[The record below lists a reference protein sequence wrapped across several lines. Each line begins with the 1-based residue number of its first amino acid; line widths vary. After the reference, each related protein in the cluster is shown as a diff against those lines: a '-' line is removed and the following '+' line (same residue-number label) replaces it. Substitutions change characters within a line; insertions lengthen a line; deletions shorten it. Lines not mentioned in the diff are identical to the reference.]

1 MIVTG
6 RKGTLLVA
14 ALIVSVC
21 ANVLVAGLAVGQ
33 AWWRPRPRWGAER
46 AFERLVEPL
55 PEPTRAAVQE
65 RFAARGDM
73 RQRVAELRRVRTRAA
88 EMLSKPEVSP
98 EQLAA
103 ALAEVRRRSTE
114 VQEATHQVIVE
125 AVAALPP
132 DVRRQWQPP
141 WWTIR

>member
-1 MIVTG
+1 MTVTG
-6 RKGTLLVA
+6 RKGTMLVA
-14 ALIVSVC
+14 ALIVSIC

-33 AWWRPRPRWGAER
+33 GWWRPRPRWGAER

-55 PEPTRAAVQE
+55 PDPTRSAVQG
-65 RFAARGDM
+65 RFATRDDI
-73 RQRVAELRRVRTRAA
+73 RQRLAELRRVRTAA
-88 EMLSKPEVSP
+88 AGMLGRPEISA

-103 ALAEVRRRSTE
+103 ALADVRRRSTE

-125 AVAALPP
+125 AAAELPP